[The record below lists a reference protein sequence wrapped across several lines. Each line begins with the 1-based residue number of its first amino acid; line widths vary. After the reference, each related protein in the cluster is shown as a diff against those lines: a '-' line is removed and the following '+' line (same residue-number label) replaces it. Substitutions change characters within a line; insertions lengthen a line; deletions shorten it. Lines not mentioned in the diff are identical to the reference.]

1 MYSLEHTGVKRRSG
15 RYPYGS
21 GDRPFQG
28 ESSSRRKELKEER
41 KAEKAAKRE
50 EKRTRKK
57 YAKARYDR
65 RTIKSLSDA
74 EINKRIERL
83 QLEKRLKDLSRGEI
97 SRGKKAIEDVLEYAA
112 TETGKMVAKNAGI
125 YLSKRLIAQAFGDD
139 VAKEM
144 FGGGQQK
151 KKKKDDD

>member
-28 ESSSRRKELKEER
+28 ESSSRRKELKAER
-41 KAEKAAKRE
+41 KAQKAAKRE
-50 EKRTRKK
+50 EKRIRKAS
-57 YAKARYDR
+57 AKAPYNRK
-65 RTIKSLSDA
+65 TIKSLSDA

-83 QLEKRLKDLSRGEI
+83 QLEKRLKDLSRGEV
-97 SRGKKAIEDVLEYAA
+97 SRGRKAIEDILEYAA
-112 TETGKMVAKNAGI
+112 TETGKTVAKNAGI
-125 YLSKRLIAQAFGDD
+125 YLSKKLIAQTFGDE

-144 FGGGQQK
+144 FGGQQQK